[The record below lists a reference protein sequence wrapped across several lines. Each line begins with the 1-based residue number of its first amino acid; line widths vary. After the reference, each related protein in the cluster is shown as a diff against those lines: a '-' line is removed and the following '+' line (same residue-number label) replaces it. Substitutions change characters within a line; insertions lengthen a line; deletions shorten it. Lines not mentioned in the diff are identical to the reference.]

1 MTKLL
6 RSIPIE
12 FNGRLNKLEIIV
24 FSVPEAEL
32 TDRIP
37 NEIVPLLINGRVLFS
52 VVSVRLDRMT
62 AKGLPIPFS
71 YHHVAVR
78 MCVKDKEYNDSQQN
92 KGLYF
97 YKSFSNKPLMT
108 FGGNIFTN
116 YNFEMAEIKAAG
128 SVFEMNS
135 KNTYLKFALDKQP
148 REHGSPAIYK
158 QIQQL
163 DRAYYVESKKLYVTK
178 ITREAWPM
186 RWADC
191 YAFETNLFKDV
202 KLEAA
207 FYIHD
212 TIQYRW
218 NKATEAATF

>member
-1 MTKLL
+1 MTKRL

-12 FNGRLNKLEIIV
+12 VNGRLNKVEIIV

-32 TDRIP
+32 TNRIP
-37 NEIVPLLINGRVLFS
+37 NEIVPLLINGRALFS
-52 VVSVRLDRMT
+52 IVRARLDRMS
-62 AKGLPIPFS
+62 AKGPPTPPI

-78 MCVKDKEYNDSQQN
+78 MCVKDKEYNRHQQN

-97 YKSFSNKPLMT
+97 YRSFSNKPFMS
-108 FGGNIFTN
+108 FGGNRFTKDD
-116 YNFEMAEIKAAG
+116 FEMAEINAAG

-135 KNTYLKFALDKQP
+135 KDTYIKFALDKQP
-148 REHGSPAIYK
+148 PEHVSPEIYD

-212 TIQYRW
+212 TIQYR
-218 NKATEAATF
+218 FG